1 MQSALA
7 AITQNACLQKPMFC
21 WKIENIKWICL
32 CFVIHEHLSK
42 KHIINIKFFQL
53 TMYRYIFDM
62 RSNECLVTIGWKYY
76 RYKGH
81 NLQNPGDGSAL
92 PLELRITANT
102 AKREEEADC
111 NLLLMKIQFLS
122 PLLHIIA
129 SPYIVWYFNSGLLL
143 TKSIVYVIFE
153 YCNVQINFF
162 LYFKKIWVWRI
173 HVLQYKSHSYKTPPT
188 QWYPSYQTRFQMNWD
203 NKILPKKG

>member
-1 MQSALA
+1 
-7 AITQNACLQKPMFC
+7 
-21 WKIENIKWICL
+21 
-32 CFVIHEHLSK
+32 
-42 KHIINIKFFQL
+42 
-53 TMYRYIFDM
+53 MYRYIFDM

-162 LYFKKIWVWRI
+162 LYFKKNLSVTYTCITVQ
-173 HVLQYKSHSYKTPPT
+173 VPFLQGPSHTMISLL
-188 QWYPSYQTRFQMNWD
+188 SD
-203 NKILPKKG
+203 KISDELG